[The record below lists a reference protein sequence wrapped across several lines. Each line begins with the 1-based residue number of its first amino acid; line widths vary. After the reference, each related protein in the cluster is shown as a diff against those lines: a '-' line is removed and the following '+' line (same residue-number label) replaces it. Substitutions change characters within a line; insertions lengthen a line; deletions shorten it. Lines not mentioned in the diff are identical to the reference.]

1 MYLETIRTEGLFH
14 LSYILVS
21 GDEAAIVDPRRD
33 IQIYLQ
39 RLRELGIRPSLV
51 LETHRNE
58 DIVSGG
64 RQLEEMGL
72 RVYHGGNRS
81 YGERV
86 DDGESIEIG
95 DLRITALTTP
105 GHTPDSL
112 SFLVAGER
120 PLMLFTGDLL
130 LPGDTGRVDLVG
142 DAERNAEVMFESLR
156 KLRDLPDSLIVYP
169 SHTSGS
175 PCGAS
180 IDEREVTTLGI
191 EREVNE
197 WLSMDRDSF
206 IERKLGMSLPLPPS
220 FERIRS
226 LNERGA
232 GPPKPPTGVGPD
244 DVEDAVDLRS
254 PEAFSAAHI
263 PKSVNVREELFPKY
277 SPWFVEEGMVLVG
290 EGEMPQWV
298 AIHLSRIG
306 LDALYLESGFP
317 SWVLEGREVS
327 TLPSVHPREVPGGA
341 TFLDVRSE
349 EEWRE
354 ERIPGSLNVPLTVL
368 RDRADEIPDGDVV
381 VYCSK
386 GNAASIAASLLQR
399 MGKER
404 IYRLLGGLTGWKAA
418 GGSTI
423 S

>member
-1 MYLETIRTEGLFH
+1 MYLETVRTEGLFH
-14 LSYILVS
+14 LSYILTS

-33 IQIYLQ
+33 VRIYIQ
-39 RLRELGIRPSLV
+39 RLRELKIKPSLV

-72 RVYHGGNRS
+72 KVYHGGNRL

-95 DLRITALTTP
+95 DLRVTVLTTP

-112 SFLVAGER
+112 SFLVAEKR

-130 LPGDTGRVDLVG
+130 LPGDTGRVDLAG
-142 DAERNAEVMFESLR
+142 DAERNAEMMFESLR
-156 KLRDLPDSLIVYP
+156 KLRGLPDSLIVYP

-206 IERKLGMSLPLPPS
+206 VERKLGMPLPLPPS
-220 FERIRS
+220 FERIVS

-232 GPPKPPTGVGPD
+232 GPPEPPTGVGPD
-244 DVEDAVDLRS
+244 DVGDALDLRS
-254 PEAFSAAHI
+254 PEAFSSAHI

-277 SPWFVEEGMVLVG
+277 SPWFAEEGMVLVG
-290 EGEMPQWV
+290 EGDTPQWV
-298 AIHLSRIG
+298 SAHLSTIG
-306 LDALYLESGFP
+306 LDARYLEGGFP
-317 SWVLEGREVS
+317 SWVLEGREVD
-327 TLPSVHPREVPGGA
+327 TLPSIHPREVPDGA

-349 EEWRE
+349 EEWKE

-368 RDRADEIPDGDVV
+368 RDRVDEIPDGDVV
-381 VYCSK
+381 VYCSR
-386 GNAASIAASLLQR
+386 GNAASIAASILR
-399 MGKER
+399 RTGRKR
-404 IYRLLGGLTGWKAA
+404 VYRLLGGLAGWKAA
-418 GGSTI
+418 DGSTI